1 MSGIGIS
8 VAMATYNGENYIRQ
22 QIESILNQSKKVDE
36 IIIVDDN
43 STDSTVD
50 ILKDLNCSKIR
61 VYQNEKNLGYIDN
74 FYKAI
79 SLTKGNCVF
88 LADQDDIWE
97 IDKVEKTLSVLLA
110 SEKNMAVCTGFSLI
124 DQMGSPITNVK
135 DYQVNNF
142 VLQKHKETEKI
153 TLNRLAFG
161 NVVQGC
167 TYCLKRNVIDVY
179 LKVHNEEV
187 IHDYQLMLIAAAMG
201 RVIYLNEPLIRYRLH
216 GNNAVGFEKKKR
228 RIEVPARKPSK
239 EPFMARFFRQMNNEI
254 PVPNKNYYLTLYY
267 CRIPYLISIIKN
279 IISGG

>member
-1 MSGIGIS
+1 M
-8 VAMATYNGENYIRQ
+8 AMATYNGENYIRQ

-61 VYQNEKNLGYIDN
+61 VYQNEKNLGYVEN

-79 SLTKGNCVF
+79 SLTKGKCVF

-142 VLQKHKETEKI
+142 VLQKHKETENI
-153 TLNRLAFG
+153 TLNRLVFG